1 MSKAACRLNFPLK
14 ALTCCLLAFAWVL
27 SPHQLLPLFLR
38 PSSKW
43 AGIPN
48 QIFDSSLVTCSQ
60 YSTEKQLNFLAGG
73 CPTMKLT
80 WPLLQVLRRET
91 FFGGQQKQCIH
102 SLFFSKNN
110 YFWLDAKKIEW
121 KTKTTKAG
129 FYFSLDS
136 ITVERSQTLYTKSGK
151 FCYFL
156 HDSREKTQKYKKKQE
171 LHKKSEGLSIYKARF
186 MGP

>member
-27 SPHQLLPLFLR
+27 SPHQLLSLFLR

-91 FFGGQQKQCIH
+91 FFGGQQKQYIH
-102 SLFFSKNN
+102 SFFSK
-110 YFWLDAKKIEW
+110 
-121 KTKTTKAG
+121 TTIFGQMQKRQNGRQKQQKRDFILVLTLLLQREVKLFILKAES
-129 FYFSLDS
+129 FA
-136 ITVERSQTLYTKSGK
+136 T
-151 FCYFL
+151 FCMIL
-156 HDSREKTQKYKKKQE
+156 QKYKKKQE